1 MITLGLQIVL
11 LLFGLVGFGGAG
23 AALAVSRCRERE
35 QQTTD
40 PGLVGVAALLAV
52 FAGLCTAIAVEPS
65 GVFAFG
71 GVVAWLSYVLMAQ
84 HLEIFRVERSVVP
97 TDPRRSRSESRRI
110 R

>member
-1 MITLGLQIVL
+1 MITLGLQVVL

-35 QQTTD
+35 QQTAD
-40 PGLVGVAALLAV
+40 PGMMVVAALLAA
-52 FAGLCTAIAVEPS
+52 FAALCTAIAVEPS

-84 HLEIFRVERSVVP
+84 HLQIFRVERTVASR
-97 TDPRRSRSESRRI
+97 DPSRSRSESRRI